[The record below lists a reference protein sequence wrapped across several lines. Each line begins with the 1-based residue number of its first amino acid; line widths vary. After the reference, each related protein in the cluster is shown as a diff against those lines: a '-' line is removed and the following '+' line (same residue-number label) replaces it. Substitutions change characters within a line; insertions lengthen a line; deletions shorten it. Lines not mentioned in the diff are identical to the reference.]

1 MNDPVTRAAITC
13 ALPEGG
19 SAYFVQK
26 MGQGLQRA
34 SDRSAIPENTKAA
47 VPKHGFH

>member
-1 MNDPVTRAAITC
+1 MNDPVISAAITY

-19 SAYFVQK
+19 RACFVQK
-26 MGQGLQRA
+26 MGQGCNAPWIARQFR
-34 SDRSAIPENTKAA
+34 ENTKAA